1 VALLF
6 EVVVEDRHLE
16 LIGDL
21 ALIVV
26 AEDDADELLI
36 DEDLGG
42 IVLPRPLAHLDVGQ
56 PEDLLEIMFELK
68 DFVPSHRSHPTK
80 IALSIA
86 SLGVIRFVIASDHLV
101 HGKSGFLAAGEANLA
116 RGHARHSPA

>member
-1 VALLF
+1 MALLF
-6 EVVVEDRHLE
+6 EIVIEDRHLE

-42 IVLPRPLAHLDVGQ
+42 IVLPRPLAHLDEGQ

-86 SLGVIRFVIASDHLV
+86 SLGVIRFVIADHLV
-101 HGKSGFLAAGEANLA
+101 HGKSGFLAAGEADLA
-116 RGHARHSPA
+116 RGHARHGPA

>member
-1 VALLF
+1 LLEPKAARLLF

-36 DEDLGG
+36 DENFGG
-42 IVLPRPLAHLDVGQ
+42 VVLPRALPHLDMRQ
-56 PEDLLEIMFELK
+56 PEYLLEIMFELE
-68 DFVPSHRSHPTK
+68 DFVPRHRPHSTR
-80 IALSIA
+80 LSFFPAA
-86 SLGVIRFVIASDHLV
+86 SV
-101 HGKSGFLAAGEANLA
+101 
-116 RGHARHSPA
+116 